1 MARLLVLNGPNLN
14 LLGTRE
20 RAVYGTTTLAG
31 IEAAVRTL
39 ARRLHCVVRF
49 RQHNGEGELVQAL
62 HEAMGW
68 ADAVIFNPAA
78 YAHTSVALRDA
89 IAAIG
94 IPVIEVH
101 LSNIHARETFRHHS
115 FTAEVAVGLI
125 TGFGADSYLL
135 GVQAALAYLTTHPSR
150 RTRRREAAGRR
161 SKVP

>member
-1 MARLLVLNGPNLN
+1 MARILVLNGPNLN

-20 RAVYGTTTLAG
+20 PKVYGTTTLKD
-31 IEAAVRTL
+31 IETAVRKL

-49 RQHNGEGELVQAL
+49 RQHNGEGELVQSL
-62 HEAMGW
+62 HEAIGW

-78 YAHTSVALRDA
+78 YAHTSIALRDA

-125 TGFGADSYLL
+125 SGFGADSYLL
-135 GVQAALAYLTTHPSR
+135 GVQAALACLKTHPSR
-150 RTRRREAAGRR
+150 RTQRREAAGRR
-161 SKVP
+161 SRVR